1 MKLFLVAIWS
11 DEVDNVEECAAI
23 MVFLTINIEF
33 GNDHLSQNHHYPREA
48 EKWLPLTYYIYVYL
62 ITQPD

>member
-33 GNDHLSQNHHYPREA
+33 GNDHHSQNHHYPREA
-48 EKWLPLTYYIYVYL
+48 EKWLSYP
-62 ITQPD
+62 